1 MLYRSSVSLA
11 VCLYVLFG
19 GDEGAFKAPVIA
31 ICYLSEL
38 IDLDTKILKKYNRF
52 QDNRW
57 S

>member
-38 IDLDTKILKKYNRF
+38 INLDTKILKKYNRF
-52 QDNRW
+52 QDNGW